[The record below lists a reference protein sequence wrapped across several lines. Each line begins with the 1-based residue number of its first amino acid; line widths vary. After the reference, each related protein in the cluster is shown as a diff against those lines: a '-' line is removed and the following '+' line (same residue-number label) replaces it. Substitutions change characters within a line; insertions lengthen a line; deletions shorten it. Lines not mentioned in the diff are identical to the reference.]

1 MNEFNVE
8 EPMLEGGEA
17 VKTKDKPQKSRM
29 SAFYEA
35 LEIIAIALMVVI
47 MINLFVGRMMT
58 VSGDSM
64 YPTLHNT
71 EKIWISNLGYTPQN
85 GDIVVVQ
92 ERNSAL
98 NDPIVKRVIATENQK
113 VRFDFENWKVYVDG
127 KELSEDYINY
137 EDWCAMKSYGCP
149 EELTVPPG
157 CIFVMGDNRNHSTDS
172 RDARVS
178 FISEDDVLGKV
189 VLRIFPLNKFG
200 AVND

>member
-1 MNEFNVE
+1 M
-8 EPMLEGGEA
+8 
-17 VKTKDKPQKSRM
+17 
-29 SAFYEA
+29 
-35 LEIIAIALMVVI
+35 
-47 MINLFVGRMMT
+47 
-58 VSGDSM
+58 
-64 YPTLHNT
+64 
-71 EKIWISNLGYTPQN
+71 
-85 GDIVVVQ
+85 
-92 ERNSAL
+92 
-98 NDPIVKRVIATENQK
+98 
-113 VRFDFENWKVYVDG
+113 DG

>member
-1 MNEFNVE
+1 
-8 EPMLEGGEA
+8 
-17 VKTKDKPQKSRM
+17 
-29 SAFYEA
+29 
-35 LEIIAIALMVVI
+35 
-47 MINLFVGRMMT
+47 MMT